1 MMRSPDDLPAPQRP
15 ARHTLL
21 PKSGHP
27 IMNRIAAPHR
37 ACLVLL
43 LALAAALPAQAQV
56 DQFLKNMVQ
65 EGERPPGGPAD
76 AKIGPGLKEALQV
89 AAEKAVG
96 LTGRPDGYF
105 GNPAIRI
112 PMPEKLHTVERALRA
127 AGMGGQVDEFVLSMN
142 RAAEQS
148 APAAR
153 QIFIE
158 AVHGIGFEDA
168 RKILGGGPTAATD
181 YFRERTSGKLTDAFA
196 PIVKKNMNDVGV
208 TRRFESLQE
217 RVDALPF
224 MKSERFDLDGYVI
237 GKALEGLFHVMG
249 EQEKEIRENPVA
261 RTTALLK
268 EVFAR

>member
-1 MMRSPDDLPAPQRP
+1 MKTNFSPWR
-15 ARHTLL
+15 
-21 PKSGHP
+21 
-27 IMNRIAAPHR
+27 
-37 ACLVLL
+37 LVLAL
-43 LALAAALPAQAQV
+43 SLCGLAASPAHAQV
-56 DQFLKNMVQ
+56 DQFLKNVVQ
-65 EGERPPGGPAD
+65 EAERPRAGPD
-76 AKIGPGLKEALQV
+76 EAKIGPGLKEALQV

-96 LTGRPDGYF
+96 LTGRTDGYF

-112 PMPEKLHTVERALRA
+112 PMPEKLQSVEKALRL
-127 AGMGGQVDEFVLSMN
+127 AGMGAQTDEFILSMN

-153 QIFIE
+153 QILVD
-158 AVHGIGFEDA
+158 AVRGIGFDDA

-181 YFRERTSGKLTDAFA
+181 YFRGKTTGKLTEAFA

-208 TRRFESLQE
+208 TRRFEALQE

-224 MKSERFDLDGYVI
+224 MKSERIDLDGYVI
-237 GKALEGLFHVMG
+237 GKALDGLFHVMG

-268 EVFAR
+268 EVFAH